1 MATRKRPM
9 KPLTT
14 TEARRSLPGL
24 VKAAAR
30 RRTPGRDLRANA
42 VEILPRGEERKALL
56 VPEVDIEAAERRI
69 AELEET
75 LEDVELMRVIEERVV
90 TGQEPGTPIED
101 VIRELGRDHL
111 LDDLPGA

>member
-1 MATRKRPM
+1 M

-30 RRTPGRDLRANA
+30 RRTPGKDLRANA
-42 VEILPRGEERKALL
+42 VEILPRGEQRKALL
-56 VPEVDIEAAERRI
+56 VPEVDIEEAERRI
-69 AELEET
+69 TELEET
-75 LEDVELMRVIEERVV
+75 LEDVELMRLIEERVV
-90 TGQEPGTPIED
+90 TGNEPGTPIED
-101 VIRELGRDHL
+101 VIRELGREHL